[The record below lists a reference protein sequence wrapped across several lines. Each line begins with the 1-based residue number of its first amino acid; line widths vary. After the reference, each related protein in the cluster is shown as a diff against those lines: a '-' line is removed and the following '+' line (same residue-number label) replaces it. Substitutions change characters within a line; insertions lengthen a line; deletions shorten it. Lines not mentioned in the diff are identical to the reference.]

1 MGKLNYFCNHQ
12 HNLYLAMH
20 IYSIITLT
28 VIFLWQGTLSSHATS
43 PTPSS
48 DTISSPSVTASTHMP
63 NHPAWQLYLEQ
74 WMTQEDEGEISWE
87 ETYLALENLAA
98 SPIDLNH
105 ATKDDLE
112 QLPFLSDTQIEDLL
126 AYIYQYQGLRSWG
139 ELMLIESMGYTER
152 MLLPYFTTLN
162 NNEEVRFPSLRNLLT
177 KGKSTLTLSGN
188 VPLYTRK
195 GDENGYLG
203 YRYRHS
209 LRYTYQYSDYLQAG
223 LVGAQDAGEPFFSNR
238 NAWGYDHYS
247 FYVAVRKLGRLKAL
261 VAGRYKVKM
270 GLGLVINNDLGLG
283 KAMAMSGL
291 THTATTIRPHSSRSS
306 ANYLQGAAATI
317 ALSRHIDLTAFASW
331 RKADATL
338 SDDNSA
344 IVTLL
349 KTGYHRTTTEMNKKN
364 NIAQTMAGANL
375 FWSNH
380 GWHASVSGVFT
391 RYDKDLQ
398 PNTSQRYREYYPQG
412 NNFWNISASYGYTHH
427 RLSFNGETA
436 TGGCKAIATLNALC
450 FRPTSNLTM
459 NLIQRFYGKAYYSLQ
474 SESFAEGGR
483 VQNESGV
490 LAGISWNMNTR
501 LQLSAY
507 TDYAYFPWAK
517 YQAHLAS
524 HSWDN
529 FVTALY
535 TYRQWQIAARYRLK
549 NRTKDN
555 ADKSGM
561 TDETTQRARVSV
573 SYTQPQWSVKTQA
586 DYAESHYL
594 SKSRGFMVSQQ
605 ASIHLPQ
612 WLQATALIGYF
623 HTDDYASRLY
633 TYERGLLYSFSFPA
647 YYGKGVRYALFVR
660 ADISRELMLIG
671 KVGVTDY
678 LDRDHI
684 SSGLQQINR
693 SSKTDVELQLRW
705 KF

>member
-1 MGKLNYFCNHQ
+1 MGKLNYFCNLQ

-20 IYSIITLT
+20 IYPILIITVLC
-28 VIFLWQGTLSSHATS
+28 LWQGMLFAHAASPVLPSDTLSTSSVGTSSH
-43 PTPSS
+43 TPNA
-48 DTISSPSVTASTHMP
+48 PS
-63 NHPAWQLYLEQ
+63 WQLYLEQ
-74 WMTQEDEGEISWE
+74 WMTQEDEGDVSWE
-87 ETYLALENLAA
+87 ETYQTLEYLAA
-98 SPIDLNH
+98 NPIDINH
-105 ATKDDLE
+105 ATKDVLE
-112 QLPFLSDTQIEDLL
+112 QLPFLTDTQIEDLQ

-139 ELMLIESMGYTER
+139 ELMLIESIGYTER
-152 MLLPYFTTLN
+152 MLLPYFATLN
-162 NNEEVRFPSLRNLLT
+162 NDEATHFPSLKNLLS
-177 KGKSTLTLSGN
+177 KGKSTLTLAGN

-247 FYVAVRKLGRLKAL
+247 FYVAIRKLGPLKAL
-261 VAGRYKVKM
+261 VVGRYKVKM

-291 THTATTIRPHSSRSS
+291 SRTATTIRPHSSRSS
-306 ANYLQGAAATI
+306 ANYLQGAAATV
-317 ALSRHIDLTAFASW
+317 ALSPHIDLTAFASW

-338 SDDNSA
+338 SDDNNA

-364 NIAQTMAGANL
+364 NITQTMTGANL
-375 FWSNH
+375 YWSNH
-380 GWHASVSGVFT
+380 GWHAGLSGVFT
-391 RYDKDLQ
+391 RYDKELQ
-398 PNTSQRYREYYPQG
+398 PNTTQRYRQYYPQG

-436 TGGCKAIATLNALC
+436 TGGCNAIATLNALS
-450 FRPTSNLTM
+450 FRPTTNLTL

-490 LAGISWNMNTR
+490 LAGVSWNVNTR
-501 LQLSAY
+501 WQLSAY
-507 TDYAYFPWAK
+507 TDYAYFPWAR

-529 FVTALY
+529 FITALY
-535 TYRQWQIAARYRLK
+535 SYRQWQVTARYRLK
-549 NRTKDN
+549 MRTKDN

-561 TDETTQRARVSV
+561 TDETTQRARLSV
-573 SYTQPQWSVKTQA
+573 SFTQPQWSVKTQA
-586 DYAESHYL
+586 DYALSHYL
-594 SKSRGFMVSQQ
+594 TRSQGYMVSQQ
-605 ASIHLPQ
+605 ASIHFPQ
-612 WLQATALIGYF
+612 WLQATALVGYF

-660 ADISRELMLIG
+660 GDISKDLMLIG
-671 KVGVTDY
+671 KVGVTNY

-684 SSGLQQINR
+684 SSGLQQING
-693 SSKTDVELQLRW
+693 SSKTDIELQLRW

>member
-1 MGKLNYFCNHQ
+1 MGKLNYFCNLQ
-12 HNLYLAMH
+12 RNLYLAMH
-20 IYSIITLT
+20 IYPILIITVLC
-28 VIFLWQGTLSSHATS
+28 LWQGMLFAHAALPVLPSDTLSTS
-43 PTPSS
+43 SVGTSS
-48 DTISSPSVTASTHMP
+48 DTPNAPS
-63 NHPAWQLYLEQ
+63 WQLYLEQ
-74 WMTQEDEGEISWE
+74 WMTQEDEGDVSWE
-87 ETYLALENLAA
+87 ETYQTLEYLAA
-98 SPIDLNH
+98 NPIDINH
-105 ATKDDLE
+105 ATKDVLE
-112 QLPFLSDTQIEDLL
+112 QLPFLTDTQIEDLQ

-139 ELMLIESMGYTER
+139 ELMLIESIGYTER
-152 MLLPYFTTLN
+152 MLLPYFATLN
-162 NNEEVRFPSLRNLLT
+162 NEEATHFPSLKNLLS
-177 KGKSTLTLSGN
+177 KGKSTLTLAGN

-247 FYVAVRKLGRLKAL
+247 FYVAIRKLGPLKAL
-261 VAGRYKVKM
+261 VVGRYKVKM

-291 THTATTIRPHSSRSS
+291 SRTATTIRPHSSRSS
-306 ANYLQGAAATI
+306 ANYLQGAAATV
-317 ALSRHIDLTAFASW
+317 ALSPHIDLTAFASW
-331 RKADATL
+331 RKADARL
-338 SDDNSA
+338 SDDNNA

-364 NIAQTMAGANL
+364 NITQTMTGANL
-375 FWSNH
+375 YWSNH
-380 GWHASVSGVFT
+380 GWHAGLSGVFT
-391 RYDKDLQ
+391 RYDKELQ
-398 PNTSQRYREYYPQG
+398 PNTAQRYRQYYPQG

-436 TGGCKAIATLNALC
+436 TGGCNAIATLNALS
-450 FRPTSNLTM
+450 FRPTTNLTL

-490 LAGISWNMNTR
+490 LAGVSWNVNTR
-501 LQLSAY
+501 WQLSAY

-529 FVTALY
+529 FITALY
-535 TYRQWQIAARYRLK
+535 SYRQWQVTARYRLK
-549 NRTKDN
+549 MRTKDN

-561 TDETTQRARVSV
+561 TDETTQRARLSV
-573 SYTQPQWSVKTQA
+573 SFTQPQWSVKTQA
-586 DYAESHYL
+586 DYALSHYL
-594 SKSRGFMVSQQ
+594 TRSQGYMVSQQ
-605 ASIHLPQ
+605 ASIHFPQ
-612 WLQATALIGYF
+612 WLQATALVGYF

-660 ADISRELMLIG
+660 GDISKDLMLIG
-671 KVGVTDY
+671 KVGVTNY

-693 SSKTDVELQLRW
+693 SSKTDIELQLRW

>member
-1 MGKLNYFCNHQ
+1 MGKLNYFCNLQ

-20 IYSIITLT
+20 IYPILIITVLC
-28 VIFLWQGTLSSHATS
+28 LWQGILFAHAASPVLPSDTLSTSSVGTSSH
-43 PTPSS
+43 TPNA
-48 DTISSPSVTASTHMP
+48 PS
-63 NHPAWQLYLEQ
+63 WQLYLEQ
-74 WMTQEDEGEISWE
+74 WMTQEDEGDVSWE
-87 ETYLALENLAA
+87 ETYQTLEYLAA
-98 SPIDLNH
+98 NPIDINH
-105 ATKDDLE
+105 ATKDVLE
-112 QLPFLSDTQIEDLL
+112 QLPFLTDTQIEDLQ

-139 ELMLIESMGYTER
+139 ELMLIESIGYTER
-152 MLLPYFTTLN
+152 MLLPYFATLN
-162 NNEEVRFPSLRNLLT
+162 NDEATHFPSLKNLLS
-177 KGKSTLTLSGN
+177 KGKSTLTLAGN

-247 FYVAVRKLGRLKAL
+247 FYVAIRKLGPLKAL
-261 VAGRYKVKM
+261 VVGRYKVKM

-291 THTATTIRPHSSRSS
+291 SRTATTIRPHSSRSS

-317 ALSRHIDLTAFASW
+317 ALSPHIDLTAFASW

-338 SDDNSA
+338 SDDNNA

-364 NIAQTMAGANL
+364 NITQTMTGANL
-375 FWSNH
+375 YWSNH
-380 GWHASVSGVFT
+380 GWHAGLSGVFT
-391 RYDKDLQ
+391 RYDKELQ
-398 PNTSQRYREYYPQG
+398 PNTTQRYRQYYPQG

-436 TGGCKAIATLNALC
+436 TGGCNAIATLNALS
-450 FRPTSNLTM
+450 FRPTTNLTL

-490 LAGISWNMNTR
+490 LAGVSWNVNTR
-501 LQLSAY
+501 WQLSAY

-529 FVTALY
+529 FITALY
-535 TYRQWQIAARYRLK
+535 SYRQWQVTARYRLK
-549 NRTKDN
+549 MRTKDN

-561 TDETTQRARVSV
+561 TDETTQRARLSV
-573 SYTQPQWSVKTQA
+573 SFTQPQWSVKTQA
-586 DYAESHYL
+586 DYALNHYL
-594 SKSRGFMVSQQ
+594 TRSQGYMVSQQ
-605 ASIHLPQ
+605 ASIHFPQ
-612 WLQATALIGYF
+612 WLQATALVGYF

-660 ADISRELMLIG
+660 GDISKDLMLIG
-671 KVGVTDY
+671 KVGVTNY
-678 LDRDHI
+678 LDCDHI

-693 SSKTDVELQLRW
+693 SSKTDIELQLRW

>member
-1 MGKLNYFCNHQ
+1 MGKLNYFCNLQ
-12 HNLYLAMH
+12 RNLYLAMH
-20 IYSIITLT
+20 IYPILIITVLC
-28 VIFLWQGTLSSHATS
+28 LWQGMLFAHAASPVLPSDTLSTSSVGTSSH
-43 PTPSS
+43 TPNA
-48 DTISSPSVTASTHMP
+48 PS
-63 NHPAWQLYLEQ
+63 WQLYLEQ
-74 WMTQEDEGEISWE
+74 WMTQEDEGDVSWE
-87 ETYLALENLAA
+87 ETYQTLEYLAA
-98 SPIDLNH
+98 NPIDINH
-105 ATKDDLE
+105 ATKDVLE
-112 QLPFLSDTQIEDLL
+112 QLPFLTDTQIEDLQ

-139 ELMLIESMGYTER
+139 ELMLIESIGYTER
-152 MLLPYFTTLN
+152 MLLPYFATLN
-162 NNEEVRFPSLRNLLT
+162 NDEATHFPSLKNLLS
-177 KGKSTLTLSGN
+177 KGKSTLTLAGN

-247 FYVAVRKLGRLKAL
+247 FYVAIRKLGPLKAL
-261 VAGRYKVKM
+261 VVGRYKVKM

-291 THTATTIRPHSSRSS
+291 SRTTTTIRPHSSRSS
-306 ANYLQGAAATI
+306 ANYLQGAAATV
-317 ALSRHIDLTAFASW
+317 ALSPHIDLTAFASW

-338 SDDNSA
+338 SDDNNA

-364 NIAQTMAGANL
+364 NITQTMTGANL
-375 FWSNH
+375 YWSNH
-380 GWHASVSGVFT
+380 GWHAGLSGVFT
-391 RYDKDLQ
+391 RYDKELQ
-398 PNTSQRYREYYPQG
+398 PNTTQRYRQYYPQG

-427 RLSFNGETA
+427 RLRFNGETA
-436 TGGCKAIATLNALC
+436 TGGCNAIATLNALS
-450 FRPTSNLTM
+450 FRPTTNLTL

-490 LAGISWNMNTR
+490 LAGVSWNVNTR
-501 LQLSAY
+501 WQLSAY
-507 TDYAYFPWAK
+507 TDYAYFPWAR

-529 FVTALY
+529 FITALY
-535 TYRQWQIAARYRLK
+535 SYRQWQVTARYRLK
-549 NRTKDN
+549 MRTKDN
-555 ADKSGM
+555 TDKSGM
-561 TDETTQRARVSV
+561 TDETTQRARLSV
-573 SYTQPQWSVKTQA
+573 SFTQPQWSVKTQA
-586 DYAESHYL
+586 DYALSHYL
-594 SKSRGFMVSQQ
+594 TRSQGYMVSQQ
-605 ASIHLPQ
+605 ASIHFPQ
-612 WLQATALIGYF
+612 WLQATALVGYF

-660 ADISRELMLIG
+660 GDISKDLMLIG
-671 KVGVTDY
+671 KVGVTNY

-693 SSKTDVELQLRW
+693 SSKTDIELQLRW

>member
-1 MGKLNYFCNHQ
+1 
-12 HNLYLAMH
+12 MH
-20 IYSIITLT
+20 IYPILIITVLC
-28 VIFLWQGTLSSHATS
+28 LWQGMLFANAASPVLPSDTLSTSSVGTSSH
-43 PTPSS
+43 TPNA
-48 DTISSPSVTASTHMP
+48 PS
-63 NHPAWQLYLEQ
+63 WQLYLEQ
-74 WMTQEDEGEISWE
+74 WMTQEDEGDVSWE
-87 ETYLALENLAA
+87 ETYQTLEYLAA
-98 SPIDLNH
+98 NPIDINH
-105 ATKDDLE
+105 ATKDVLE
-112 QLPFLSDTQIEDLL
+112 QLPFLTDTQIEDLQ

-139 ELMLIESMGYTER
+139 ELMLIESIGYTER
-152 MLLPYFTTLN
+152 MLLPYFATLN
-162 NNEEVRFPSLRNLLT
+162 NDEATHFPSLKNLLS
-177 KGKSTLTLSGN
+177 KGKSTLTLAGN

-209 LRYTYQYSDYLQAG
+209 LRYTYQYSDYLQVG

-247 FYVAVRKLGRLKAL
+247 FYVAIRKLGPLKAL
-261 VAGRYKVKM
+261 MVGRYKVKM

-291 THTATTIRPHSSRSS
+291 SRTATTIRPHSSRSS
-306 ANYLQGAAATI
+306 ANYLQGAAATV
-317 ALSRHIDLTAFASW
+317 ALSPHIDLTAFASW

-338 SDDNSA
+338 SDDNNT

-349 KTGYHRTTTEMNKKN
+349 KTGYHRTTTEMDKKN
-364 NIAQTMAGANL
+364 NITQTMTGANL
-375 FWSNH
+375 YWSNH
-380 GWHASVSGVFT
+380 GWHAGLSGVFT
-391 RYDKDLQ
+391 RYDKELQ
-398 PNTSQRYREYYPQG
+398 PNTAQRYRQYYPQG

-436 TGGCKAIATLNALC
+436 TGGCNAIATLNALS
-450 FRPTSNLTM
+450 FRPTTNLTL

-490 LAGISWNMNTR
+490 LAGVSWNVNTR
-501 LQLSAY
+501 WQLSAY

-529 FVTALY
+529 FITALY
-535 TYRQWQIAARYRLK
+535 SYRQWQVTARYRLK
-549 NRTKDN
+549 MRTKDN

-561 TDETTQRARVSV
+561 TDETTQRARLSV
-573 SYTQPQWSVKTQA
+573 SFTQPQWSIKTQA
-586 DYAESHYL
+586 DYALSHYL
-594 SKSRGFMVSQQ
+594 TRSQGYMVSQQ
-605 ASIHLPQ
+605 ASIHFPQ
-612 WLQATALIGYF
+612 WLQATALVGYF

-660 ADISRELMLIG
+660 GDISKDLMLIG
-671 KVGVTDY
+671 KVGVTNY

-693 SSKTDVELQLRW
+693 SSKTDIELQLRW

>member
-1 MGKLNYFCNHQ
+1 MGKLNYFCNLQ

-20 IYSIITLT
+20 IYPILIITVLC
-28 VIFLWQGTLSSHATS
+28 LWQGMLFAHAASPVLPSDTLSTSSVGTSSH
-43 PTPSS
+43 TPNA
-48 DTISSPSVTASTHMP
+48 PS
-63 NHPAWQLYLEQ
+63 WQLYLEQ
-74 WMTQEDEGEISWE
+74 WMTQEDEGDVSWE
-87 ETYLALENLAA
+87 ETYQTLEYLAA
-98 SPIDLNH
+98 NPIDINH
-105 ATKDDLE
+105 ATKDVLE
-112 QLPFLSDTQIEDLL
+112 QLPFLTDTQIEDLQ

-139 ELMLIESMGYTER
+139 ELMLIESIGYTER
-152 MLLPYFTTLN
+152 MLLPYFATLN
-162 NNEEVRFPSLRNLLT
+162 NDEVTHFPSLKNLLS
-177 KGKSTLTLSGN
+177 KGKSTLTLAGN

-203 YRYRHS
+203 YHYRHS

-247 FYVAVRKLGRLKAL
+247 FYVAIRKLGPLKAL
-261 VAGRYKVKM
+261 MVGRYKVKM

-291 THTATTIRPHSSRSS
+291 SRTATTIRPHLSRSS
-306 ANYLQGAAATI
+306 ANYLQGAAATV
-317 ALSRHIDLTAFASW
+317 ALSPHIDLTAFASW

-338 SDDNSA
+338 SDDNNA

-364 NIAQTMAGANL
+364 NITQTMTGANL
-375 FWSNH
+375 YWSNH
-380 GWHASVSGVFT
+380 GWHAGLSGVFT
-391 RYDKDLQ
+391 RYDKELQ
-398 PNTSQRYREYYPQG
+398 PNTTQRYRQYYPQG

-436 TGGCKAIATLNALC
+436 TGGCNAIATLNALS
-450 FRPTSNLTM
+450 FRPTTNLTL

-490 LAGISWNMNTR
+490 LAGVSWNVNTR
-501 LQLSAY
+501 WQLSAY

-529 FVTALY
+529 FITALY
-535 TYRQWQIAARYRLK
+535 SYRQWQVTARYRLK
-549 NRTKDN
+549 IRTKDN

-561 TDETTQRARVSV
+561 TDETTQRARLSV
-573 SYTQPQWSVKTQA
+573 SFTQPQWSVKTQA
-586 DYAESHYL
+586 DYALSHYL
-594 SKSRGFMVSQQ
+594 TRSQGYMVSQQ
-605 ASIHLPQ
+605 ASIHFPQ
-612 WLQATALIGYF
+612 WLQATALVGYF

-660 ADISRELMLIG
+660 GDISKDLMLIG
-671 KVGVTDY
+671 KVGVTNY

-693 SSKTDVELQLRW
+693 SSKTDIELQLRW

>member
-1 MGKLNYFCNHQ
+1 MGKLNYFCNLQ
-12 HNLYLAMH
+12 RNLYLAMH
-20 IYSIITLT
+20 IYPILIITILC
-28 VIFLWQGTLSSHATS
+28 LWQGMLFAHAASPVLPSDTLSTSSVGTSSH
-43 PTPSS
+43 TPNA
-48 DTISSPSVTASTHMP
+48 PS
-63 NHPAWQLYLEQ
+63 WQLYLEQ
-74 WMTQEDEGEISWE
+74 WMTQEDEGDVSWE
-87 ETYLALENLAA
+87 ETYQTLEYLAA
-98 SPIDLNH
+98 NPIDINH
-105 ATKDDLE
+105 ATKDVLE
-112 QLPFLSDTQIEDLL
+112 QLPFLTDTQIEDLQ

-139 ELMLIESMGYTER
+139 ELMLIESIGYTER
-152 MLLPYFTTLN
+152 MLLPYFATLN
-162 NNEEVRFPSLRNLLT
+162 NDEATHFPSLKNLLS
-177 KGKSTLTLSGN
+177 KGKSTLTLAGN

-209 LRYTYQYSDYLQAG
+209 LRYTYQYYDYLQAG

-247 FYVAVRKLGRLKAL
+247 FYVAIRKLGPLKAL
-261 VAGRYKVKM
+261 VVGRYKVKM

-291 THTATTIRPHSSRSS
+291 SRTATTIRPHSSRSS

-317 ALSRHIDLTAFASW
+317 ALSPHIDFTAFASW

-338 SDDNSA
+338 SDDNNA

-364 NIAQTMAGANL
+364 NITQTMTGANL
-375 FWSNH
+375 YWSNH
-380 GWHASVSGVFT
+380 GWHAGLSGVFT
-391 RYDKDLQ
+391 RYDKELQ
-398 PNTSQRYREYYPQG
+398 PNTAQRYRQYYPQG

-436 TGGCKAIATLNALC
+436 TGGCNAIATLNTLS
-450 FRPTSNLTM
+450 FKPTTNLTL

-490 LAGISWNMNTR
+490 LAGVSWNVNTR
-501 LQLSAY
+501 WQLSAY
-507 TDYAYFPWAK
+507 TDYAYFPWAR

-529 FVTALY
+529 FITALY
-535 TYRQWQIAARYRLK
+535 SYRQWQVTARYRLK
-549 NRTKDN
+549 MRTKDN

-561 TDETTQRARVSV
+561 TDETTQRARLSV
-573 SYTQPQWSVKTQA
+573 SFTQPQWSVKTQA
-586 DYAESHYL
+586 DYALSHYL
-594 SKSRGFMVSQQ
+594 TRSQGYMVSQQ
-605 ASIHLPQ
+605 ASIHFPQ
-612 WLQATALIGYF
+612 WLQATALVGYF

-660 ADISRELMLIG
+660 GDISKDLMLIG
-671 KVGVTDY
+671 KVGVTNY

-684 SSGLQQINR
+684 SSGLQQING
-693 SSKTDVELQLRW
+693 SSKTDIELQLRW

>member
-1 MGKLNYFCNHQ
+1 MGKLNYFCNLQ

-20 IYSIITLT
+20 IYPILIITVLC
-28 VIFLWQGTLSSHATS
+28 LWQGMLFANAASPVLPSDTLSTSSVGTSSH
-43 PTPSS
+43 TPNA
-48 DTISSPSVTASTHMP
+48 PS
-63 NHPAWQLYLEQ
+63 WQLYLEQ
-74 WMTQEDEGEISWE
+74 WMTQEDEGDVSWE
-87 ETYLALENLAA
+87 ETYQTLEYLAA
-98 SPIDLNH
+98 NPIDINH
-105 ATKDDLE
+105 ATKDVLE
-112 QLPFLSDTQIEDLL
+112 QLPFLTDTQIEDLQ

-139 ELMLIESMGYTER
+139 ELMLIESIGYTER
-152 MLLPYFTTLN
+152 MLLPYFATLN
-162 NNEEVRFPSLRNLLT
+162 NDEATHFPSLKNLLS
-177 KGKSTLTLSGN
+177 KGKSTLTLAGN

-209 LRYTYQYSDYLQAG
+209 LRYTYQYSDYLQVG

-247 FYVAVRKLGRLKAL
+247 FYVAIRKLGPLKAL
-261 VAGRYKVKM
+261 VVGRYKVKM

-291 THTATTIRPHSSRSS
+291 SRTTTTIRPHSSRSS
-306 ANYLQGAAATI
+306 ANYLQGAAATV
-317 ALSRHIDLTAFASW
+317 ALSPHIDLTAFASW

-338 SDDNSA
+338 SDDNNT

-349 KTGYHRTTTEMNKKN
+349 KTGYHRTTTEMDKKN
-364 NIAQTMAGANL
+364 NITQTMTGANL
-375 FWSNH
+375 YWSNH
-380 GWHASVSGVFT
+380 GWHAGLSGVFT
-391 RYDKDLQ
+391 RYDKELQ
-398 PNTSQRYREYYPQG
+398 PNTTQRYRQYYPQG

-436 TGGCKAIATLNALC
+436 TGGCNAIATLNALS
-450 FRPTSNLTM
+450 FRPTTNLTL

-490 LAGISWNMNTR
+490 LAGVSWNVNTR
-501 LQLSAY
+501 WQLSAY

-529 FVTALY
+529 FITALY
-535 TYRQWQIAARYRLK
+535 SYRQWQVTARYRLK
-549 NRTKDN
+549 MRTKDN

-561 TDETTQRARVSV
+561 TDETTQRARLSV
-573 SYTQPQWSVKTQA
+573 SFTQPQWSIKTQA
-586 DYAESHYL
+586 DYALSHYL
-594 SKSRGFMVSQQ
+594 TRSQGYMVSQQ
-605 ASIHLPQ
+605 ASIHFPQ
-612 WLQATALIGYF
+612 WLQATALVGYF

-660 ADISRELMLIG
+660 GDISKDLMLIG
-671 KVGVTDY
+671 KVGVTNY

-693 SSKTDVELQLRW
+693 SSKTDIELQLRW